1 MTNLSNILLKDFKT
15 SLINK
20 DTIQKNTLQML
31 RAEILN
37 KSKDLHRDLNE
48 EEILEIIAKE
58 IKQKQGAI
66 DEFRKGNRDD
76 LVEQAELEITTL
88 EKYMPAPL
96 SLEELK
102 TIISETQS
110 ELNIYQMNGMGQLI
124 KEVKAQTGI
133 RADGRTISQLVK
145 EVLI

>member
-1 MTNLSNILLKDFKT
+1 MKLSEQLMQDFKT
-15 SLINK
+15 YLINK
-20 DTIQKNTLQML
+20 NTTQKNTIQML